1 MDSLIEKAQRG
12 DTRAFEKL
20 VKKYDRQ
27 ILSLAYQISQNIQDA
42 EDIYQEVFMRA
53 FKNIKSFNKK
63 STFFTWLYRI
73 AINCSITYCNTR
85 QRRYH
90 PSLDEEKDEFSWE
103 PSDTML
109 TPDKSALNQELKE
122 KIKRG
127 VNTLPPMQKMTFILR
142 FYHQLK
148 IKEIARLTN
157 KAEGTIKN
165 YLFRATRN
173 MQKKLSPYMESEV
186 I

>member
-1 MDSLIEKAQRG
+1 MNGLIEKAQKG

-27 ILSLAYQISQNIQDA
+27 ILSLAYQISGNTQDA

-53 FKNIKSFNKK
+53 FKSITSFNQK
-63 STFFTWLYRI
+63 SSFFTWLYRI
-73 AINCSITYCNTR
+73 AVNCSLTYCN
-85 QRRYH
+85 RRKSKAH
-90 PSLDEEKDEFSWE
+90 MPLEDEENDFSWQ
-103 PSDTML
+103 PVDDL
-109 TPDKSALNQELKE
+109 PTPDKTVLNQELKE

-127 VNTLPPMQKMTFILR
+127 VNTLSPMQKTTFILR

-148 IKEIARLTN
+148 IREIAQVTD

-173 MQKKLSPYMESEV
+173 MQKKLSPYVESEV

>member
-1 MDSLIEKAQRG
+1 MNGLIEKAQKG

-27 ILSLAYQISQNIQDA
+27 ILSLAYQISGNLQDA

-53 FKNIKSFNKK
+53 FTNMKSFNQK
-63 STFFTWLYRI
+63 SSFFTWLYRI
-73 AINCSITYCNTR
+73 AINCSLTYCDKRKRKSHLPLEDKEN
-85 QRRYH
+85 
-90 PSLDEEKDEFSWE
+90 DFSWQ
-103 PSDTML
+103 PVDDKP
-109 TPDKSALNQELKE
+109 TPEKITLDQELKE

-127 VNTLPPMQKMTFILR
+127 VNALPPMQRTTFILR

-148 IKEIARLTN
+148 IKEIAQVTD

-165 YLFRATRN
+165 YLFRASRN
-173 MQKKLSPYMESEV
+173 MQKKLSSYVVSEV

>member
-1 MDSLIEKAQRG
+1 MESLIEKAQQG
-12 DTRAFEKL
+12 DTQAFEKL

-27 ILSLAYQISQNIQDA
+27 VLSLAYQISGNTQDA

-53 FKNIKSFNKK
+53 FKGLSSFNKK
-63 STFFTWLYRI
+63 SSFFTWLYRI
-73 AINCSITYCNTR
+73 AVNCSLTYCNKR
-85 QRRYH
+85 SKRSH
-90 PSLDEEKDEFSWE
+90 VPLENEGKDFSWE
-103 PSDTML
+103 AIDNMP
-109 TPDKSALNQELKE
+109 TPDKAVVNQELKG

-127 VNTLPPMQKMTFILR
+127 VDNLSPMQKTTFILR

-148 IKEIARLTN
+148 IKEIAQITD

-173 MQKKLSPYMESEV
+173 MQKKLSPYVESEV

>member
-1 MDSLIEKAQRG
+1 MDRLIEKAQKG

-27 ILSLAYQISQNIQDA
+27 ILSLAYQISGNTQDA

-53 FKNIKSFNKK
+53 YKGLTSFNQQ
-63 STFFTWLYRI
+63 SSFFTWLYRI
-73 AINCSITYCNTR
+73 AINCSITYCNKKN
-85 QRRYH
+85 RRSH
-90 PSLDEEKDEFSWE
+90 MSLEDEEKDFSWE
-103 PSDTML
+103 PVDDMP
-109 TPDKSALNQELKE
+109 TPEKITLNHELNE

-127 VNTLPPMQKMTFILR
+127 VNALPPMQKTTFILR

-148 IKEIARLTN
+148 IKEIAQVTD

-165 YLFRATRN
+165 YLFRASRN
-173 MQKKLSPYMESEV
+173 MQKKLSSYVVSEV

>member
-1 MDSLIEKAQRG
+1 MESLIVKAQQG

-27 ILSLAYQISQNIQDA
+27 VLSLACQISGNTQDA

-53 FKNIKSFNKK
+53 YKGLSSFNKK
-63 STFFTWLYRI
+63 SSFFTWLYRI
-73 AINCSITYCNTR
+73 AVNCSLSYCD
-85 QRRYH
+85 QRKRKSH
-90 PSLDEEKDEFSWE
+90 MPLENEEKDFTWE
-103 PSDTML
+103 AVDDMP
-109 TPDKSALNQELKE
+109 TPDKAVVNQELKG

-127 VNTLPPMQKMTFILR
+127 VDTLSPMQKTTFILR

-148 IKEIARLTN
+148 IKEIAQITD

-173 MQKKLSPYMESEV
+173 MQKKLSPYVESEV